1 MVLLTPFARMIPLP
15 ETTMRCRYSVVAA
28 CILASFGGVAEEF
41 IERLEVQGDFRRLS
55 VQNIAGSIAVLSTDD
70 MQRSSAQHLDDVL
83 NQLANVNFA
92 AGASRGRFVQMR
104 GIGERSEFIDVIN
117 PSVGVLIDGIDYS
130 GLGISS
136 IAHAEQLEVF
146 RGPEATRFGTNA
158 MAGMLNL
165 TSKQPDFRRDGAVS
179 ATLANYNSWQLSGMV
194 SDAISEQLAF
204 SLTLD
209 KQVSDGFIEN
219 TYLNRKD
226 TNDIDELTA
235 RGRLLYRHSDQLQWQ
250 LIAHV
255 IEQNNGYDAFSLDR
269 NRTTLS
275 DEPGKDKLSSKALAL
290 RSDYNGLSGVDL
302 MWQLSWLSAD
312 SDYSFDEDWSFV
324 GIRPGW
330 EYSYF
335 DRYLRSREQ
344 WTLDYR
350 LVSDDEGRIGEHTD
364 WVLGFYASGREL
376 DLQRLRRAGSEFRQF
391 DSSLYRDNLALYG
404 ETSTALSEQV
414 TLIVGGRVERYKDEY
429 TDSGELGI
437 KQQHTMWGG
446 KLSLNF
452 QASEQAMIYTLLSR
466 GYKVGGVNGE
476 ALSRAG
482 DDGFSSLLQQATFE
496 PETLVNAEFG
506 VKGAAIDGS
515 LVTRVAAFHMWRDA
529 MQVKGWLNPDLGP
542 EFAGFIDNAGRG
554 RNYGIEMEN
563 RIVLHPSFTL
573 HVNAGLLK
581 SKLGPYVTQSG
592 LDMTGRDQAHAPRF
606 TYQLAGDWFLSEQ
619 LTLQASVQGK
629 SGFYYSDGHNARST
643 SSELVN
649 LRLTYQLEQWQFA
662 LWSRN
667 ALDKD
672 QAVRGFYFGND
683 PRDEYAPHT
692 YEQWGEPRRFGV
704 TASYQ
709 F

>member
-1 MVLLTPFARMIPLP
+1 MVLLTPFARVIPLP
-15 ETTMRCRYSVVAA
+15 ETIMRCRYSVVAA
-28 CILASFGGVAEEF
+28 CILASFATVAEES

-55 VQNIAGSIAVLSTDD
+55 VQNIAGSIAVVSEQD

-83 NQLANVNFA
+83 SQLANINFA

-165 TSKQPDFRRDGAVS
+165 TSKQPDFRRDGAFS
-179 ATLANYNSWQLSGMV
+179 ATVANYHSWQLSGMV
-194 SDAISEQLAF
+194 SDAVSDQVAF
-204 SLTLD
+204 SLTAD

-219 TYLNRKD
+219 AHLNRKD
-226 TNDIDELTA
+226 TNDIDELTV

-250 LIAHV
+250 LIAHA

-290 RSDYNGLSGVDL
+290 RSDYSGFAGVDL

-312 SDYSFDEDWSFV
+312 SDYSFDEDWAFV

-330 EYSYF
+330 EYSAF
-335 DRYLRSREQ
+335 DRYQRSREQ
-344 WTLDYR
+344 WTMDYR
-350 LVSDDEGRIGEHTD
+350 LVSDEQGRIANNTD
-364 WVLGFYASGREL
+364 WVLGFYVSGREL
-376 DLQRLRRAGSEFRQF
+376 DLQRVRRSGTRFRAF
-391 DSSLYRDNLALYG
+391 DNTLQRDNVAVYAD
-404 ETSTALSEQV
+404 TSTSLSEQT
-414 TLIVGGRVERYKDEY
+414 TLVVGGRVERYQDDY
-429 TDSGELGI
+429 RDSGNLAI
-437 KQQHTMWGG
+437 NQRHTMWGG

-482 DDGFSSLLQQATFE
+482 DDGLEALLKQATFK

-515 LVTRVAAFHMWRDA
+515 LVTRVAVFHMWRDD

-563 RIVLHPSFTL
+563 RVVLHPSFTL
-573 HVNAGLLK
+573 HVNAGVLK

-606 TYQLAGDWFLSEQ
+606 TYQLAGDWFLTEQ

-649 LRLTYQLEQWQFA
+649 LRLSYQLEQWHFA
-662 LWSRN
+662 IWSRN

-672 QAVRGFYFGND
+672 RAVRGFYFGND

>member
-1 MVLLTPFARMIPLP
+1 
-15 ETTMRCRYSVVAA
+15 MRCRLSALAVAV
-28 CILASFGGVAEEF
+28 ASSLIFSPVHAEEQDAVDPSV
-41 IERLEVQGDFRRLS
+41 ERILVQGDFRQLS
-55 VQNIAGSIAVLSTDD
+55 VQNIAGSIAVVSADD
-70 MQRSSAQHLDDVL
+70 MQRSSAQHLDEVL
-83 NQLANVNFA
+83 NQLANINFA
-92 AGASRGRFVQMR
+92 AGASRGRFVQVR

-136 IAHAEQLEVF
+136 VAHAEQLEVF

-165 TSKQPDFRRDGAVS
+165 SSKQPDFRRDGAFS
-179 ATLANYNSWQLSGMV
+179 ATLANYNSWQLSGML
-194 SDAISEQLAF
+194 SDVISDQVAF
-204 SLTLD
+204 SLTAD

-226 TNDIDELTA
+226 TNDIDELTV
-235 RGRLLYRHSDQLQWQ
+235 RGRLLYRHSDELQWQ
-250 LIAHV
+250 LIAHA

-275 DEPGKDKLSSKALAL
+275 DEPGKDELSSKALAL
-290 RSDYNGLSGVDL
+290 RADYSGIVGADL

-312 SDYSFDEDWSFV
+312 SDYSFDEDWAFV
-324 GIRPGW
+324 GIRPDW
-330 EYSYF
+330 EYSAF
-335 DRYLRSREQ
+335 DRYQRTREQ

-350 LVSDDEGRIGEHTD
+350 LVSDDEGRIANNTD
-364 WVLGFYASGREL
+364 WVLGFYVSGREL
-376 DLQRLRRAGSEFRQF
+376 DLQRIRRSGSRLRTF
-391 DSSLYRDNLALYG
+391 DNNLQRDNAAVYG
-404 ETSTALSEQV
+404 ETSTALSKQT
-414 TLIVGGRVERYKDEY
+414 TLVVGGRVERYKDDY
-429 TDSGELGI
+429 HDSGNLSI
-437 KQQHTMWGG
+437 QQRHTMWGG
-446 KLSLNF
+446 KLSLNY

-482 DDGFSSLLQQATFE
+482 DDGFASLLQQATFK
-496 PETLVNAEFG
+496 PESLINAEFG
-506 VKGAAIDGS
+506 VKGAALDGS
-515 LVTRVAAFHMWRDA
+515 LVTRVAAFHMWRDD

-563 RIVLHPSFTL
+563 RIVVHPSFIL
-573 HVNAGLLK
+573 YVNAGVLK
-581 SKLGPYVTQSG
+581 SKLGPYVTQSE

-606 TYQLAGDWFLSEQ
+606 TYQLAGDWYLSEQ
-619 LTLQASVQGK
+619 LMLQGSVQGK
-629 SGFYYSDGHNARST
+629 SGFYYSDGHNARS
-643 SSELVN
+643 SGSELVN
-649 LRLTYQLEQWQFA
+649 LRLSYQLEQWQLA
-662 LWSRN
+662 LWMRN
-667 ALDKD
+667 ALDQD
-672 QAVRGFYFGND
+672 RAVRGFYFGND

>member
-1 MVLLTPFARMIPLP
+1 
-15 ETTMRCRYSVVAA
+15 MRCRLSALAVAVVSS
-28 CILASFGGVAEEF
+28 LALPLSFAEEQDVVEPS
-41 IERLEVQGDFRRLS
+41 IERIAVQGDFRQLS
-55 VQNIAGSIAVLSTDD
+55 VQNIAGSIAVVSEQD

-83 NQLANVNFA
+83 NQLANINFA
-92 AGASRGRFVQMR
+92 AGASRGRFVQVR

-136 IAHAEQLEVF
+136 VAHAEQLEVF

-165 TSKQPDFRRDGAVS
+165 SSKQPDFRRDGAFS
-179 ATLANYNSWQLSGMV
+179 ATLANYNSWQLSGML
-194 SDAISEQLAF
+194 SDAISDQVAF
-204 SLTLD
+204 SLTAD

-226 TNDIDELTA
+226 TNDIDELTV
-235 RGRLLYRHSDQLQWQ
+235 RGRLLYRHSDELQWQ
-250 LIAHV
+250 LIAHA

-275 DEPGKDKLSSKALAL
+275 DEPGKDELSSKALAL
-290 RSDYNGLSGVDL
+290 RSDYSALNGVDMML
-302 MWQLSWLSAD
+302 QLSWLQAD

-350 LVSDDEGRIGEHTD
+350 LVSDEQGRIFENTD
-364 WVLGFYASGREL
+364 WVLGFYGSSRDL
-376 DLQRLRRAGSEFRQF
+376 DLQRLRRAGSDLREF
-391 DSSLYRDNLALYG
+391 DSALQRDNLAVYG
-404 ETSTALSEQV
+404 ETSSALSEQL
-414 TLIVGGRVERYKDEY
+414 TLVVGGRVERYRDEY
-429 TDSGELGI
+429 RDSGDLSLQER
-437 KQQHTMWGG
+437 HTMWGG
-446 KLSLNF
+446 KLSLNY

-482 DDGFSSLLQQATFE
+482 DDGFSALLQQATFE

-506 VKGAAIDGS
+506 VKGAALDGS
-515 LVTRVAAFHMWRDA
+515 LVTRVAAFHMWRDD

-563 RIVLHPSFTL
+563 RIVLHPSFIL
-573 HVNAGLLK
+573 HVNAGVLK
-581 SKLGPYVTQSG
+581 SKLGPYVTQSDI
-592 LDMTGRDQAHAPRF
+592 DMTGRDQAHAPRF
-606 TYQLAGDWFLSEQ
+606 TYQLAGDWYLTEQ
-619 LTLQASVQGK
+619 LMLQGSVQGK
-629 SGFYYSDGHNARST
+629 SRFYYSDGHNARS
-643 SSELVN
+643 SGSELVN
-649 LRLTYQLEQWQFA
+649 LRLSYQLEQWQLA
-662 LWSRN
+662 LWVRN
-667 ALDKD
+667 ALDQD
-672 QAVRGFYFGND
+672 SAVRGFYFGND

-692 YEQWGEPRRFGV
+692 YEQWAEPRRFGV